1 MSSRFCHHVHENGGF
16 CQSPPVQKRNYC
28 YFHLEQLGRR
38 MQMAR
43 ARSKGERVPFTL
55 PLLEDLYSVQVAVIR
70 LADAIAA
77 GDIEPKRAQIL
88 LSVLRLAASN
98 LKGQGWTPFRRFA
111 VDDNVFDPVVTYPGF
126 ENAYGLPNGLDLSQP
141 PEVAFPPPPSAAAND
156 KTVSQHLEERTTDA
170 GATSSR
176 RRCERVGGTSS
187 APAVEITIAD
197 IAVWRRLHEAGA
209 PSSSSAVDGTI
220 ASPESQQ
227 AAATALSKPGG
238 SNPDSPEQRL
248 RRRALELVAQGRAAQ
263 VTPFDVELM
272 EIYQSEGEAAMIE
285 RVKRHTAD
293 ERRAEQRRRTR
304 QNRERFAAE
313 ARVRNAANL
322 ATQLLSEQPATVAQ
336 SMNVA
341 TQPANSDPG
350 KKPPHTEPL
359 PGLSPAGVSEA

>member
-43 ARSKGERVPFTL
+43 ARAKGERVPFTL
-55 PLLEDLYSVQVAVIR
+55 PLLEDLYSVQVGLIQ
-70 LADAIAA
+70 LADAITA

-98 LKGQGWTPFRRFA
+98 LKGQGWTPFRRFL
-111 VDDNVFDPVVTYPGF
+111 VDENTSFALLDNPGF
-126 ENAYGLPNGLDLSQP
+126 EDTFKLPKRFDLSQQ
-141 PEVAFPPPPSAAAND
+141 PEVAFPPPNPA
-156 KTVSQHLEERTTDA
+156 A
-170 GATSSR
+170 GATPLS
-176 RRCERVGGTSS
+176 
-187 APAVEITIAD
+187 PAVGDMA
-197 IAVWRRLHEAGA
+197 
-209 PSSSSAVDGTI
+209 
-220 ASPESQQ
+220 

-238 SNPDSPEQRL
+238 SDPDSPEQRL
-248 RRRALELVAQGRAAQ
+248 RRRALELVAQGRTAQ

-272 EIYQSEGEAAMIE
+272 EIYEKEGEAAMIE

-304 QNRERFAAE
+304 ANRERFDAE

-322 ATQLLSEQPATVAQ
+322 ATQLLSEQQSAAGRSATNSQ
-336 SMNVA
+336 TPSVA
-341 TQPANSDPG
+341 TATQSANSATG
-350 KKPPHTEPL
+350 KKPPQPELLAGAGTKPDPL
-359 PGLSPAGVSEA
+359 AVGGTTATGEA